1 MGNPGFSADDELAQQ
16 RANDVVA
23 RILARRGTA
32 LESTAGQDHS
42 ADAGDL
48 EREARAGT
56 RRIQGYANDREEIS
70 EVEYRQ
76 IRLEKVVLVGLRTT
90 QTEEEVE
97 TSLRELAAL
106 AQTAG
111 SQVLDAVVQKRVKP
125 DPATYLGSGK
135 AKELAGIVRAVEADT
150 VIVDEEL
157 APSQR
162 RGLEDVV
169 DAKVVDRTALIL
181 DIFAQHAKSREGK
194 AQVELAQLEYL
205 LPRLRGWGD
214 SMSRQAGGRV
224 AGGAGIG
231 SRGPGETKIELD
243 RRRIRTRMAKLREEI
258 RKMEP
263 ARRTQRLSRR
273 RGAVPSVA
281 IVGYTN
287 AGKSTLLNQLT
298 GAGVLVED
306 ALFATLDPTV
316 RRTQTVD
323 GREYTLSDTV
333 GFVRSLPTQLVE
345 AFRST
350 LEEAGEADLLVHV
363 VDAAHPDPV
372 GQVEAVH
379 QVLGEIEGALDIPE
393 IIVLN
398 KSDLASAEQLAL
410 LRTYFPSSVAVSG
423 YTGFGVDE
431 LRHRIEEALPRP
443 RIQIDCVIPYSRGD
457 LVHQIHEDGEVDHE
471 EYVAEGTRIR
481 ARVDEHLAALI
492 RDVALPVAT
501 EGASYV
507 RQDSGE

>member
-1 MGNPGFSADDELAQQ
+1 MCI
-16 RANDVVA
+16 R
-23 RILARRGTA
+23 
-32 LESTAGQDHS
+32 
-42 ADAGDL
+42 
-48 EREARAGT
+48 
-56 RRIQGYANDREEIS
+56 DR
-70 EVEYRQ
+70 
-76 IRLEKVVLVGLRTT
+76 
-90 QTEEEVE
+90 
-97 TSLRELAAL
+97 
-106 AQTAG
+106 
-111 SQVLDAVVQKRVKP
+111 
-125 DPATYLGSGK
+125 
-135 AKELAGIVRAVEADT
+135 
-150 VIVDEEL
+150 
-157 APSQR
+157 
-162 RGLEDVV
+162 
-169 DAKVVDRTALIL
+169 
-181 DIFAQHAKSREGK
+181 
-194 AQVELAQLEYL
+194 
-205 LPRLRGWGD
+205 
-214 SMSRQAGGRV
+214 
-224 AGGAGIG
+224 
-231 SRGPGETKIELD
+231 
-243 RRRIRTRMAKLREEI
+243 
-258 RKMEP
+258 
-263 ARRTQRLSRR
+263 RLSRR

-316 RRTQTVD
+316 RRTQTAD

-333 GFVRSLPTQLVE
+333 GFVRNLPTQLVE

-379 QVLGEIEGALDIPE
+379 QVLGEIEGALGIPE

-398 KSDLASAEQLAL
+398 KADLASAEQLAL

-501 EGASYV
+501 EGAPYT

>member
-1 MGNPGFSADDELAQQ
+1 MDNPGFSADDELAQQ

-32 LESTAGQDHS
+32 LESTAGQDRS

-76 IRLEKVVLVGLRTT
+76 VRLEKVVLVGLRTT

-316 RRTQTVD
+316 RRTQTAD

-333 GFVRSLPTQLVE
+333 GFVRNLPTQLVE

-379 QVLGEIEGALDIPE
+379 QVLGEIEGALGIPE

-398 KSDLASAEQLAL
+398 KADLASAEQLAL

-501 EGASYV
+501 EGAPYT